1 MIVVVSLH
9 IYTLLTRVTIMTK
22 LLGSSAVYD
31 SNKTT
36 LIKRVVAKLDLEVGD
51 VVAFYENDA
60 GDVVIRKG

>member
-1 MIVVVSLH
+1 M
-9 IYTLLTRVTIMTK
+9 LTKVTTMTK
-22 LLGSSAVYD
+22 LLGSSAVYK

-36 LIKRVVAKLDLEVGD
+36 LIKRVVTKLDLEVGD

>member
-1 MIVVVSLH
+1 MVVSLP
-9 IYTLLTRVTIMTK
+9 IYTLLTKVTTMPK
-22 LLGSSAVYD
+22 LLGTSAVYE

-36 LIKRVVAKLDLEVGD
+36 LIKRVVTKLDLEVGD